1 MPVFLC
7 RIAGERDATSDR
19 LMFDPTRPVPPT
31 PPSDPAVASEV
42 VAGHDPLVA
51 DYRQLVQ
58 NANTI
63 VLRWDLEGH
72 VVFLNDFGLA
82 LFGYTLEQLRGRS
95 VIGTIVPETE
105 TSGRDLRAMIAQLL
119 AQPDQY
125 VHNENENIRQDGG
138 RLWITWRNCVLRDAG
153 GAARELLSF
162 GMDTTERKRAE
173 DALRDS
179 ERRYRVLFESTPIAL
194 VERDATALQAHLQ
207 ALHAGGVGDVEAY
220 LRADAQALAAC
231 MLLVPVTDINA
242 AAVELF
248 ETDAPAALDRFAHIE
263 DPLRLAE
270 LASGIIVSL
279 DQGRIAS
286 EERQTT
292 LLTFRGRRRHVLV
305 RSTVLPGSATMR
317 ARIVTAFIDVTE
329 QVEATA
335 ALRAS
340 EERFRFL
347 AVHDNLTGLYN
358 TRHLYEQLPALLR
371 PGGPPCSVVFVDLD
385 RFKHVVDTHGHLN
398 GSRVIQEVAQVIE
411 TCIAEPQFAV
421 AYAGDEFVV
430 VLPGGGK
437 VDALAV
443 ADRIRAQI
451 GARTFL
457 ASGGLE
463 VQLGASFG
471 VATYPDDAADLDDL
485 LALADDALFT
495 AKRRGRNTIVAA
507 GDPQT

>member
-1 MPVFLC
+1 MP
-7 RIAGERDATSDR
+7 
-19 LMFDPTRPVPPT
+19 DPTRPPPP
-31 PPSDPAVASEV
+31 PPSDPDAASE
-42 VAGHDPLVA
+42 AEIGHDPLAA

-63 VLRWDLEGH
+63 VLRWDLEGR
-72 VVFLNDFGLA
+72 VVFLNEFGLA
-82 LFGYTLEQLRGRS
+82 LFGYTLGELRGRS

-105 TSGRDLRAMIAQLL
+105 TSGRDLRDMIAQLL

-138 RLWITWRNCVLRDAG
+138 RLWITWRNCVLRDAH

-173 DALRDS
+173 EALRDS

-194 VERDATALQAHLQ
+194 VERDGAALEAHLA
-207 ALHAGGVGDVEAY
+207 ALHAGGIDDVDAH
-220 LRADAQALAAC
+220 LRADAGALAAC
-231 MLLVPVTDINA
+231 MRLVPVTNLNA
-242 AAVELF
+242 AAVALF
-248 ETDAPAALDRFAHIE
+248 ETDAPAALDRFAHLE
-263 DPLRLAE
+263 DPVHLAE
-270 LASGIIVSL
+270 MARGIIVSL

-292 LLTFRGRRRHVLV
+292 LVTFGGRRRHVLA
-305 RSTVLPGSATMR
+305 RSTVVPGSGSIR

-329 QVEATA
+329 HVEATA

-358 TRHLYEQLPALLR
+358 TRHLYEELPALLR
-371 PGGPPCSVVFVDLD
+371 PDGPPCSVVFVDLD

-411 TCIAEPQFAV
+411 GCIAAPEFAV

-430 VLPGGGK
+430 VLPGVGK
-437 VDALAV
+437 ADALAV
-443 ADRIRAQI
+443 ADRLRARI
-451 GARTFL
+451 GATTFL
-457 ASGGLE
+457 ASLGLA
-463 VQLGASFG
+463 VRLGASFG
-471 VATYPDDAADLDDL
+471 VATHPDDAAGLDDL
-485 LALADDALFT
+485 LARADDALFA
-495 AKRRGRNTIVAA
+495 AKRRGRDTIVAA
-507 GDPQT
+507 GDPRT